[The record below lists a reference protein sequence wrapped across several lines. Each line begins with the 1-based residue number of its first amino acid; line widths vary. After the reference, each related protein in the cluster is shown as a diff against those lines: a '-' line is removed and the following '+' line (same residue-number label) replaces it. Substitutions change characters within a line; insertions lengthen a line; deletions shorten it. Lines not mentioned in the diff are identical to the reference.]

1 MNYFADYNLE
11 QANKYHSWYESGKGK
26 TIGYEQ
32 REVLRINLG
41 DVRGRRLLDVGCGTG
56 YFTSWFNQIGFCVVG
71 IDSSEAMLQVAREKY
86 GEGIEFMFGDAAQLP
101 FGDRS
106 FDVVVFAM
114 SLEFTADAG
123 AVIRE
128 AKRVAASEIML
139 AMLNPDNPRNEER
152 IKNAESEGGVFLGAQ
167 LMRPEVLARLFK
179 DDGLWSG
186 SLVVESEHSPYYILK
201 MVRKETGV
209 INCG

>member
-1 MNYFADYNLE
+1 MNYFADYNSE
-11 QANKYHSWYESGKGK
+11 QANKYHSWYESDKGK
-26 TIGYEQ
+26 DIGYEQ
-32 REVLRINLG
+32 REVLKVSLG
-41 DVRGRRLLDVGCGTG
+41 DARGRRLLDIGCGTG
-56 YFTSWFNQIGFCVVG
+56 YFTSWFSKIGFCVVG
-71 IDSSEAMLQVAREKY
+71 IDSSEAMLHVAREKY

-128 AKRVAASEIML
+128 AKRVAGSEIML
-139 AMLNPDNPRNEER
+139 AMLNPDHPRNAER
-152 IKNAESEGGVFLGAQ
+152 MEKAESEGGVFLDAQ
-167 LMRPEVLARLFK
+167 LMRPKVLAKLFE

-186 SLVVESEHSPYYILK
+186 SLVVESDHSPYYILK
-201 MVRKETGV
+201 TVRKETDEV
-209 INCG
+209 N